1 MVDMAAVAGLMTSL
15 RSIVEITKAMKDV
28 SDANMIQ
35 TKVFELT
42 REIMAAQACALE
54 AQTAQSELLNRVR
67 DLETEITKLEAWN
80 AEKQRY
86 KLTDLGRGMTT
97 YTPKEGME
105 GGEPPHHLCAACYNE
120 GHKSIMQPETRSP
133 GRCDVLACH
142 RCGSDLYISGMRQQE
157 HHGIKRAPRR

>member
-105 GGEPPHHLCAACYNE
+105 GGEPPPIIFVQPATMKAINRSCNQKPVALGVAMYWPAIAAVPIC
-120 GHKSIMQPETRSP
+120 TFP
-133 GRCDVLACH
+133 G
-142 RCGSDLYISGMRQQE
+142 
-157 HHGIKRAPRR
+157 